1 MMYIALIVLEVILA
15 LFGAWCILNEKKL
28 LAFEEHIGKEIR
40 RRINRRRREKAC
52 RYLAENGLVAVPVL
66 ADNEDIVIMNKRS
79 RFNNKR
85 SRYNDKF

>member
-1 MMYIALIVLEVILA
+1 MYIALIVLEVILA

-28 LAFEEHIGKEIR
+28 LAFEERLGKEIR

-66 ADNEDIVIMNKRS
+66 ADNEDIVIMNERS
-79 RFNNKR
+79 RFD
-85 SRYNDKF
+85 DKF

>member
-1 MMYIALIVLEVILA
+1 MMYAVLIVFEVILA

-28 LAFEEHIGKEIR
+28 LAFEERIGKEIR

-66 ADNEDIVIMNKRS
+66 ADNEDIVIINE
-79 RFNNKR
+79 R

>member
-1 MMYIALIVLEVILA
+1 MMYAVLIVFEVILA

-28 LAFEEHIGKEIR
+28 LAFEERMGKEIR

-52 RYLAENGLVAVPVL
+52 RYLAENGLVAVPVQPT
-66 ADNEDIVIMNKRS
+66 EDIVTINE
-79 RFNNKR
+79 R